1 MAHGGEFDQI
11 KFSDD
16 KKLPLRDLIQPILE
30 CGKLNGK
37 PKIIVTQFCRG
48 IRHVEGQVGE
58 FVQTDNDDNRTPVN
72 QQVNY
77 VYAA

>member
-16 KKLPLRDLIQPILE
+16 KKLPLRDLILPILE

-48 IRHVEGQVGE
+48 IRYIGGQGDSE
-58 FVQTDNDDNRTPVN
+58 ESEVN
-72 QQVNY
+72 QQVMLNL
-77 VYAA
+77 